1 MSREASL
8 NPIFLMGKTSTSS
21 LYHSFYLIDIEDKNE
36 LRIHFRFPKTRRDIE
51 DVESGV
57 KYFLSE
63 LDLLNEDNFGSFV
76 VTTSDGSRF
85 FASYRGSSKRLFVA
99 VSIFPLMTFTRSVF
113 TLLKQESLSTLPQV
127 MSTLCEFPIID
138 TPGARYE
145 VKLSGGTIPLQFNRL
160 GMVDDFDMY
169 TIALRL
175 LSPQMM
181 VDAWE
186 CLMLEYKVLV
196 LSSCKEVIPPC
207 CEFLRRMVSPLV
219 VVNTYVPLL
228 PSSLLNAIEAPF
240 PYLVGA
246 QTDEVLANFI
256 DLTDTAVIY
265 LDEQRVQLPQNEM
278 TPPHEMAPKQLKCSL
293 MKQISDVMLKGLSN
307 WVSRP
312 CDNDDKVSTIASPAM
327 TSSCSNHPMSAN
339 IQINSAVK
347 IYEIFLWQNL
357 SLLGARHCDVR
368 AFFRQC
374 ERPFYKGPNGEP
386 APSKDAAFRLNV
398 PKHRGA
404 DGRVSSMG
412 FSCRSGVYC
421 GCMQLLNERKDIDI
435 LQFLP
440 CWVELD
446 KERLAVHEFAD
457 EMPLISVLAK
467 NIMAVSPSAAEP
479 EGHVFDLH
487 VGSQMTYRFA
497 ATDPDSR
504 REWIRV
510 IEKMT
515 TKSPPSPAP
524 HLISPTPRTDS
535 SGDLFS
541 NSSIKS
547 NHVPVDIPLDNSQD
561 SSTVSDDDQISAFRM
576 HVGHTQMVSYYKSS
590 TDFEEYES
598 VLTGPGH
605 RLGSSTFLTSGEIVK
620 NEDEA
625 LTEIPTP
632 RLSLQTRKSSSHL
645 RESDTELCSPLFLKD
660 LVNIWKLF
668 ISNEVSEKELSTEIA
683 NMSTAT
689 AKSNSTLWLRQSAD
703 YLKASYLFLGKKSRD
718 YKSQKECL
726 KVSANAIQDGRNLEN
741 AEKEKSFLT
750 NLFFKSN
757 AKEDQKKDTA
767 GSSSRKAASSMIKTE
782 LNLRNAASE
791 IIQRLAASHRQCEA
805 DLRKMLVSEKMTC
818 TANIIDCN
826 ALMLMTG
833 GHDVTWD
840 SISLDIKAV
849 CDGTVTGQSKSWQET
864 TDAWIDLFADVSICD
879 DNGVCLTDLRSNIK
893 TSIKEEIEQR
903 RLPHG
908 MSESDYDS
916 NGDSVD
922 ECNGDD
928 EVPTTTGNGV
938 TNDDSS
944 ASVFPSHILV
954 PLLQSMDGY
963 SCRQSKN
970 NYSAVDQRNL
980 LATYGKG
987 SLMDQRRLMR
997 CLVAVFLDH
1006 VEKDDLVEKE
1016 RQVEEERRES
1026 NVTRG
1031 DEEVPFARRL
1041 SHPLEFPDI
1050 PFEVTTPPPPP
1061 LPKQSKCGRIVS
1073 YVIVKEFLFWA
1084 VGINDI
1090 IGLQAVRLIS
1100 ELILTQLTTRMAERI
1115 TEQSLA
1121 LEIPSTAG
1129 EFEREV
1135 AYGIYSRKRVSI
1147 SNMQPTFI
1155 WAHNTPDGGASSGG
1169 VVRDK
1174 SSQNVLNEIVLC
1186 KNTAVKA
1193 CELSIQLLSS
1203 LREILRAADA
1213 CGTLNNERRLQPGN
1227 GFSMQLTETQRLEIS
1242 KSSAFRSFEIQS
1254 CQMQMVDI
1262 NGMDDNSKA
1271 VFFCN
1276 IFNVMTIHAL
1286 MGGLPSGTSFYEKYN
1301 FMRNTKYNISGMVLS
1316 LLEIEHN
1323 ILRAQTSS
1331 PYSIFGPV
1339 SIKTSS
1345 FSERDPKFK
1354 LTLKKAFPLVSF
1366 VLFTASVS
1374 SPPLTTL
1381 WDPSTVKQ
1389 EMRRSTA
1396 QYLQEHIQVD
1406 KKNKSILV
1414 PEQFRWYWKDFGG
1427 AKMKVLNT
1435 VIHLCADTA
1444 VAAEIADLLK
1454 ITQKPRIAFVNFDW

>member
-1 MSREASL
+1 
-8 NPIFLMGKTSTSS
+8 
-21 LYHSFYLIDIEDKNE
+21 
-36 LRIHFRFPKTRRDIE
+36 
-51 DVESGV
+51 
-57 KYFLSE
+57 
-63 LDLLNEDNFGSFV
+63 
-76 VTTSDGSRF
+76 
-85 FASYRGSSKRLFVA
+85 
-99 VSIFPLMTFTRSVF
+99 MTFTRSIF
-113 TLLKQESLSTLPQV
+113 SCLKQESLSTLPQV

-138 TPGARYE
+138 TAGARYE
-145 VKLSGGTIPLQFNRL
+145 VKMSGATLPLQFNRL

-196 LSSCKEVIPPC
+196 VASSKEVIPLC

-240 PYLVGA
+240 PYLLGA
-246 QTDEVLANFI
+246 QVDDVLSNFI

-265 LDEQRVQLPQNEM
+265 LDEQRVQLPHNEM
-278 TPPHEMAPKQLKCSL
+278 TPPHEMAPKSLKTSL
-293 MKQISDVMLKGLSN
+293 IKEINGILMKGLSD
-307 WVSRP
+307 WVARP
-312 CDNDDKVSTIASPAM
+312 CDSTERLLTIMSPPNEA
-327 TSSCSNHPMSAN
+327 SCSSHPMSAN
-339 IQINSAVK
+339 VQINQAVK
-347 IYEIFLWQNL
+347 IFEIFLWQNL

-368 AFFRQC
+368 AFYRQC
-374 ERPFYKGPNGEP
+374 ERPYYQSPDGEP
-386 APSKDAAFRLNV
+386 MSSKDSVFRMNV

-515 TKSPPSPAP
+515 TKKAP
-524 HLISPTPRTDS
+524 NPLANVAHVMTPTRSDS
-535 SGDLFS
+535 SGDLS
-541 NSSIKS
+541 ASAKNLHI
-547 NHVPVDIPLDNSQD
+547 VTDLD
-561 SSTVSDDDQISAFRM
+561 SSLDVSSVSDDDQISAFRM

-590 TDFEEYES
+590 TDFEEYEA

-605 RLGSSTFLTSGEIVK
+605 RLESSCVLTSGEVMTRT
-620 NEDEA
+620 DGS
-625 LTEIPTP
+625 LTAEMPTP
-632 RLSLQTRKSSSHL
+632 KPTLHARKSSSHL
-645 RESDTELCSPLFLKD
+645 RESDTELCSPVFLKD
-660 LVNIWKLF
+660 LVNMWKLF
-668 ISNEVSEKELSTEIA
+668 ISDEVHETDLASEIESMSSATVKSST
-683 NMSTAT
+683 
-689 AKSNSTLWLRQSAD
+689 TLWLRQSVD
-703 YLKASYLFLGKKSRD
+703 YLKASYLFLGKKPRD
-718 YKSQKECL
+718 YRGQKESL
-726 KVSANAIQDGRNLEN
+726 KLSASAVQDGLNIEN
-741 AEKEKSFLT
+741 AEKEKNFLT
-750 NLFFKSN
+750 NLFFKSS
-757 AKEDQKKDTA
+757 AKEDQKKENVGA
-767 GSSSRKAASSMIKTE
+767 NFKKAASNMIKTE

-791 IIQRLAASHRQCEA
+791 TIQRLAASHRQCEA
-805 DLRKMLVSEKMTC
+805 DLRKMLVNEKMIC

-826 ALMLMTG
+826 ARMMMIG
-833 GHDVTWD
+833 GQNATWD
-840 SISLDIKAV
+840 SISLDIKSV
-849 CDGTVTGQSKSWQET
+849 CGGNVSKESKSWSET
-864 TDAWIDLFADVSICD
+864 TTDWINLFADISLCGDDLISLQGVRSSI
-879 DNGVCLTDLRSNIK
+879 K
-893 TSIKEEIEQR
+893 ASIKEEIEQR
-903 RLPHG
+903 REPSGL
-908 MSESDYDS
+908 SDSDCDS
-916 NGDSVD
+916 NGDSIED
-922 ECNGDD
+922 TSNQNNEGDA
-928 EVPTTTGNGV
+928 
-938 TNDDSS
+938 SS
-944 ASVFPSHILV
+944 FPSHILV

-970 NYSAVDQRNL
+970 NYSVVDQRNL

-1006 VEKDDLVEKE
+1006 VDKKVITGKEDLSVEDD
-1016 RQVEEERRES
+1016 
-1026 NVTRG
+1026 VTTSETQE
-1031 DEEVPFARRL
+1031 DFLDDVPYARKL
-1041 SHPLEFPDI
+1041 SHPLEVVDI
-1050 PFEVTTPPPPP
+1050 PFEVAPPPPP
-1061 LPKQSKCGRIVS
+1061 SSSPKKRPKGSIVS
-1073 YVIVKEFLFWA
+1073 YVKIKEFLYWA

-1121 LEIPSTAG
+1121 LGIPSTAG

-1135 AYGIYSRKRVSI
+1135 AHGIYSRKRVSI

-1155 WAHNTPDGGASSGG
+1155 WANNTADGTPSGS
-1169 VVRDK
+1169 VTRDK
-1174 SSQNVLNEIVLC
+1174 SSQNALNETVLC

-1193 CELSIQLLSS
+1193 CELSVQLLST

-1227 GFSMQLTETQRLEIS
+1227 SFCMNLTEAQRLEIS
-1242 KSSAFRSFEIQS
+1242 QSSAFRSFEIQS

-1262 NGMDDNSKA
+1262 EGMDDNSKA

-1276 IFNVMTIHAL
+1276 IFNVMTIHAV
-1286 MGGLPSGTSFYEKYN
+1286 MHGLPNGTSFYEKYN
-1301 FMRNTKYNISGMVLS
+1301 FMRNTKYNISGMLLS

-1345 FSERDPKFK
+1345 FSERDPKHK
-1354 LTLKKAFPLVSF
+1354 LLLQKAFPLVSF
-1366 VLFTASVS
+1366 VLFTASAS

-1444 VAAEIADLLK
+1444 VAADINELLK
-1454 ITQKPRIAFVNFDW
+1454 LTQKPRIAFVNFDWTFVLKL